1 MIFSPGGTSTSEL
14 DISSVRT
21 MQCMLDIFFKTDL
34 LIKVQWADQVALL
47 SLGSGLEM
55 TNSVLD

>member
-1 MIFSPGGTSTSEL
+1 MHAGYIL
-14 DISSVRT
+14 
-21 MQCMLDIFFKTDL
+21 QNHDL

-55 TNSVLD
+55 TNSVVLD

>member
-1 MIFSPGGTSTSEL
+1 
-14 DISSVRT
+14 
-21 MQCMLDIFFKTDL
+21 MLDIFFKTDL